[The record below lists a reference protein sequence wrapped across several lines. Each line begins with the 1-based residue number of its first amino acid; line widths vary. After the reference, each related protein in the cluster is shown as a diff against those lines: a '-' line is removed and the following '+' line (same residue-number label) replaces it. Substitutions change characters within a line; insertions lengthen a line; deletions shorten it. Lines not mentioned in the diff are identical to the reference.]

1 MELLNSLS
9 VTAKAS
15 ETKVPDVQL
24 FSVESPKG
32 LVVTKTMG
40 LVFGVSSKQAF
51 WGLSTQADRITRA
64 FEVAQ
69 LDLKVQAE
77 KLGANCVVGI
87 QASLNNSAGSSAS
100 LIAGSSEGVL
110 LVGTACLASMI
121 GLDSDRN

>member
-1 MELLNSLS
+1 MLSSLS
-9 VTAKAS
+9 AEANAS
-15 ETKVPDVQL
+15 DTEVPHVQL
-24 FSVESPKG
+24 FSVESPQG
-32 LVVTKTMG
+32 LLVTKTMG

-51 WGLSTQADRITRA
+51 WGLSTQADRISRA

-69 LDLKVQAE
+69 LDLKIQAE

-110 LVGTACLASMI
+110 LIGTACLASTT
-121 GLDSDRN
+121 GLHSDRN